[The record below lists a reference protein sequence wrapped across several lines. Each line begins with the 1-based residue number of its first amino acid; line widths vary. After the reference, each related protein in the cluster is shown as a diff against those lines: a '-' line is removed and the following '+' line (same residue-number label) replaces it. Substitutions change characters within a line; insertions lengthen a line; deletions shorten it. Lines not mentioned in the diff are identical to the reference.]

1 MVWLDMINMKLLAEA
16 WTLKAHMLAFLLDN
30 SDGHD
35 MSVAYEV
42 TGVERRM
49 DRRDDPAWENA
60 LARATRALP
69 LQESNSIRNTLAGTS
84 GWPSRGERLGLQARS
99 NRYL

>member
-1 MVWLDMINMKLLAEA
+1 MINIKLLAEA
-16 WTLKAHMLAFLLDN
+16 WTLMAHLLAILSDS

-49 DRRDDPAWENA
+49 DRRDDPA
-60 LARATRALP
+60 
-69 LQESNSIRNTLAGTS
+69 
-84 GWPSRGERLGLQARS
+84 
-99 NRYL
+99 

>member
-1 MVWLDMINMKLLAEA
+1 MKFMVQLDMINIKLLAEA
-16 WTLKAHMLAFLLDN
+16 GSLKAHLLAFLLDS

-49 DRRDDPAWENA
+49 DRRDD
-60 LARATRALP
+60 
-69 LQESNSIRNTLAGTS
+69 
-84 GWPSRGERLGLQARS
+84 QA
-99 NRYL
+99 